1 MPLLRALRD
10 ARIWKIIAMTFPAM
24 MALYTLGFYLPTLI
38 RTPAPKAAC
47 ASAS

>member
-1 MPLLRALRD
+1 
-10 ARIWKIIAMTFPAM
+10 MTFPAM

-38 RTPAPKAAC
+38 KDAGAEGAC